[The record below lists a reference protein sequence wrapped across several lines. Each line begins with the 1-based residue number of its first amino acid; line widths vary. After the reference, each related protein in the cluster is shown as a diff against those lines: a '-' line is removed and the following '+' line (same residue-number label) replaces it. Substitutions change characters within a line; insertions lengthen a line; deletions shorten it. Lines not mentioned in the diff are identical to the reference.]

1 MQDLVVFYPAD
12 LAVFCGVTGPGR
24 RRRRRAGDRAA
35 ADVRVRFR
43 VVLSPAAR
51 APTPIRAKSR
61 AGGEAENFASLF
73 LRGPTG
79 KELWFS
85 LAFPFLPQRGFRD
98 PNSLCLPL
106 PLSRGFAVN
115 GHPLCLADLGNVSIS
130 RHLPFLFSFKWPTSS
145 FLCRVLPTNARK
157 KDPFS
162 DRGGSR
168 ISAVGW
174 PPSYPVRCNVFLFF
188 C

>member
-85 LAFPFLPQRGFRD
+85 LAFPFLPQLRHEVVVVFAILTPSAR
-98 PNSLCLPL
+98 SL
-106 PLSRGFAVN
+106 G
-115 GHPLCLADLGNVSIS
+115 DLLLMDILFVWPILGMFQSPGI
-130 RHLPFLFSFKWPTSS
+130 FCFSF
-145 FLCRVLPTNARK
+145 L
-157 KDPFS
+157 
-162 DRGGSR
+162 
-168 ISAVGW
+168 
-174 PPSYPVRCNVFLFF
+174 
-188 C
+188 